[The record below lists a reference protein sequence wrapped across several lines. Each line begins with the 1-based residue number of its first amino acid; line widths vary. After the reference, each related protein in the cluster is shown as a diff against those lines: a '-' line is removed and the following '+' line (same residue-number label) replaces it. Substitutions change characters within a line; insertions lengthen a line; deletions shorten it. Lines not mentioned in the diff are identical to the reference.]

1 MQRVFIIHGWSG
13 YPEEAWMSWLRKEL
27 EARGFSV
34 QAPSMPFPDEPNIEK
49 WTKHLARIVGEVDEN
64 TYFVGHSIGCQ
75 TILRYLETL
84 QPNEKIGGA
93 VFVAGWFTLQNLE
106 TQEEK
111 DIAEPWLNRKI
122 DFVKV
127 KLHTTKFITIL
138 SDNDPVVNYEENKR
152 LFEKNLSAKII
163 TEHNKDHLGADS
175 GVKELLSALQS
186 ILELAKKKV

>member
-13 YPEEAWMSWLRKEL
+13 YPEEAWMPWLRKEL

-34 QAPSMPFPDEPNIEK
+34 QAPSMPFSDEPNIEK
-49 WTKHLARIVGEVDEN
+49 WTRHLARIVGEVDEN

-75 TILRYLETL
+75 TIMRYLETL
-84 QPNEKIGGA
+84 QPHEKIGGA
-93 VFVAGWFTLQNLE
+93 VFVAGWFTLQILE

-111 DIAEPWLNRKI
+111 DIAEPWLNREI
-122 DFVKV
+122 DFVRI

-152 LFEKNLSAKII
+152 LFKKNLGAKII
-163 TEHNKDHLGADS
+163 IEHNKDHLGADS
-175 GVKELLSALQS
+175 GVKELLSALQAV
-186 ILELAKKKV
+186 LEIAKK